1 MPQLPYCSQSLD
13 RIDLSSK
20 QSPKKSQDFAPTAS
34 FALLAPIE
42 LQAFPAARCRHSVQK
57 QFHLHKKS
65 LLTKTF
71 QTRK

>member
-1 MPQLPYCSQSLD
+1 MPQLFYCPKTLD
-13 RIDLSSK
+13 QIDLLSQ
-20 QSPKKSQDFAPTAS
+20 QSPTKSHDSAPTAS
-34 FALLAPIE
+34 NALLAPIE

-57 QFHLHKKS
+57 QFHFHKKS